1 MMRVTSLSADESK
14 KENVAK
20 LGEPLGQIYSALLQE
35 IATLHFHWREYVE
48 LFGNK
53 PARITLLNDAAP
65 FFFRMIQDGLWE
77 MSVLHLA
84 RLTDAPVSR
93 GRNERTNL
101 TIRSLPNLIAEP
113 EFKATVARLINEA
126 IAATDFCRD
135 WRNRHIAHRD
145 LKLALDQPTTP
156 LAEGSRAA
164 VKKALDALG
173 AVLNAL
179 AGHYFKSET
188 RFDLGAPRGGS
199 ASLLL
204 SEDVRAQKAREKR
217 LEEGRPAKED
227 FVFRDV

>member
-1 MMRVTSLSADESK
+1 M
-14 KENVAK
+14 
-20 LGEPLGQIYSALLQE
+20 GEPLGQIYSALWQE
-35 IATLHFHWREYVE
+35 IATLHFHWGEYVE

-65 FFFRMIQDGLWE
+65 FFFRMIQDGLLE

-113 EFKATVARLINEA
+113 EFKATVATLINEA

-199 ASLLL
+199 ASLLYVL
-204 SEDVRAQKAREKR
+204 SEGVRAQEAREKR
-217 LEEGRPAKED
+217 PEEGRPAKED
-227 FVFRDV
+227 FVFRDL